1 MKNSMSILFFK
12 SLLILLPLLW
22 GCEQEKGETLPYN
35 PNDTIVTSDEQPML
49 YGKWEKIDLLSDE
62 FDGSTLD
69 VTKWLND
76 HPYWTGRMPSQFNK
90 DNVSVGGGYLK
101 INTTLAD
108 PAHEGSSTKHWIW
121 TGCVTSKSEMCYY
134 GYYEARLKA
143 CNLSMSNAFWLQSQ
157 KDIIEIDVTESI
169 GNSKLVPKDSKTMNI
184 NTHDTRN
191 GGWENDIETR
201 IQVELPDGKKSSDDF
216 FVYGVLWE
224 PTRIVFY
231 LNNKKVG
238 EVNPKLFD
246 KKMFLFFDVE
256 AFAWQGF
263 PSVADLQNG
272 MLDKTMYVDYVRSYK
287 RTDIAYD

>member
-1 MKNSMSILFFK
+1 MNIVLVK
-12 SLLILLPLLW
+12 SLFLLSPFFW
-22 GCEQEKGETLPYN
+22 GCDRDNSETLPYI

-49 YGKWEKIDLLSDE
+49 YGKWEKIEELSDE
-62 FDGSTLD
+62 FDGSQLD
-69 VTKWLND
+69 ADKWLNH
-76 HPYWTGRMPSQFNK
+76 HPYWTGRIPSQFNK
-90 DNVSVGGGYLK
+90 ENVSVSDGSLK
-101 INTTLAD
+101 IKTTLAEA
-108 PAHEGSSTKHWIW
+108 AHEGSSTKHWIW

-157 KDIIEIDVTESI
+157 KNIIEIDVTEAI
-169 GNSKLVPKDSKTMNI
+169 GNSKLIPNDSKTMNI

-216 FVYGVLWE
+216 FIYGVLWE

-238 EVNPKLFD
+238 EINPKRFD

-256 AFAWQGF
+256 TFAWQGF
-263 PSVADLQNG
+263 PSVSDFQNE

-287 RTDIAYD
+287 RTDITYD